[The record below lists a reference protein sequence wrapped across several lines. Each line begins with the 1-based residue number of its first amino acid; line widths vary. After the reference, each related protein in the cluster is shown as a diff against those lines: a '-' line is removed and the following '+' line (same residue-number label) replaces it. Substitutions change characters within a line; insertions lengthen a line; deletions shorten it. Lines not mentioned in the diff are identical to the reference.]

1 MKTSTYTT
9 VYASTPV
16 EGSILIVGDQGRVM
30 YLTIGN
36 GAERLTIQP
45 RDAAFLD
52 KLANEAE
59 RLCREFVGDVPGGFA
74 PSPYRATPTG
84 GESAA

>member
-1 MKTSTYTT
+1 MKTSTYIT
-9 VYASTPV
+9 VDENTPV
-16 EGSILIVGDQGRVM
+16 EGTILYVEGQGRKM
-30 YLTIGN
+30 FLTIGD
-36 GAERLTIQP
+36 GSGRCTFQP
-45 RDAAFLD
+45 DDPAFLD
-52 KLANEAE
+52 KLSNEAD